1 MLHRLKE
8 NETTQTIDG
17 IMLLAEKYGEFNKKN
32 LEDFLN
38 IFIMHEY
45 LLDRLLFPSL
55 RQSLSHLLT
64 HVPGPFHHTVNLSCT
79 TIFSGLGTKEFVGRF
94 LL

>member
-45 LLDRLLFPSL
+45 LLDRLLIPSL
-55 RQSLSHLLT
+55 
-64 HVPGPFHHTVNLSCT
+64 
-79 TIFSGLGTKEFVGRF
+79 
-94 LL
+94 